1 MINGKDWIIFSWLIA
16 LSIATILSGCVSVH
30 RYEREMEW
38 QKSQTWHDNKNLEM
52 KLEKRIEAL
61 ESRDCKPCEGWSL
74 IPGDQMPR
82 YFNSELFKLPID
94 TASYRFIPEPMKI
107 PEAKP

>member
-16 LSIATILSGCVSVH
+16 LSIATILSGCVSVQTHH
-30 RYEREMEW
+30 R
-38 QKSQTWHDNKNLEM
+38 KVKNLEDQIAYTRGQRDE
-52 KLEKRIEAL
+52 LNNQLL